1 MVNKMA
7 STGNDF
13 AQRTRHLEERII
25 DPRSSISIDS
35 LLDSIV
41 ALIYDSEGLKKT
53 KNFDSFYTKCKH
65 AQPACRCA
73 HRLSTFSSS
82 WIHTRDP

>member
-7 STGNDF
+7 NLENDIT
-13 AQRTRHLEERII
+13 QRTRQLEQYIV

-41 ALIYDSEGLKKT
+41 ALVCDSEGLKKT
-53 KNFDSFYTKCKH
+53 KNFDSFYSKCKLDY
-65 AQPACRCA
+65 
-73 HRLSTFSSS
+73 LS
-82 WIHTRDP
+82 IY